1 MDSAARSP
9 PGIFAEKQRWH
20 HPGNFEEDRGGIAS
34 VMNRHQKP
42 LQQRHKNPAYRSVF
56 ERLDQ
61 VLDENTRVD
70 NVELMRRMRA
80 AYFAD
85 VDRLQQSGRV
95 VIPK

>member
-1 MDSAARSP
+1 
-9 PGIFAEKQRWH
+9 
-20 HPGNFEEDRGGIAS
+20 
-34 VMNRHQKP
+34 MNRTRKSPQM
-42 LQQRHKNPAYRSVF
+42 RIKNPAYRSVF

-85 VDRLQQSGRV
+85 VDRLQASGTV
-95 VIPK
+95 KIPE